1 MCNTSVK
8 NLQSMNNLPGTV
20 IIPGMTLVVPK
31 MDENKIKE
39 QKKHKFTLGLLNP
52 FKQKS
57 SKKNERSTS
66 A

>member
-39 QKKHKFTLGLLNP
+39 
-52 FKQKS
+52 
-57 SKKNERSTS
+57 
-66 A
+66 